1 LILPGAS
8 LWLMACED
16 GAPVG
21 ALTATAGDEGG
32 SVDLLGVRASHR
44 GRGIGSAML
53 RHAFATFAS
62 RGRLTR
68 AMVNVDAENVTG
80 ATGVYEPVGMRV
92 VGRWDMWE
100 RPEETGR

>member
-8 LWLMACED
+8 LWLMARED

-21 ALTATAGDEGG
+21 ALTASAGDEGG
-32 SVDLLGVRASHR
+32 SVDWLGVRASHR

-53 RHAFATFAS
+53 RQAFATFAS
-62 RGRLTR
+62 RGLTR

-80 ATGVYEPVGMRV
+80 ATGVYERVGMRV

-100 RPEETGR
+100 RPGATGR

>member
-1 LILPGAS
+1 MILPGAS
-8 LWLMACED
+8 LWLMARED
-16 GAPVG
+16 GAPVI

-32 SVDLLGVRASHR
+32 SVHLLGVRASHR

-62 RGRLTR
+62 RGLTR

-100 RPEETGR
+100 RPEATGR